1 MNPSGRL
8 ALGVRERGCRGQVGA
23 RTWALA
29 GGAGNVG
36 SEEKVSSGV
45 MAPRT
50 WGLMGRPDLSMAA
63 DRTQT
68 WEPAGIRG
76 SEG

>member
-1 MNPSGRL
+1 MVNPSGRL
-8 ALGVRERGCRGQVGA
+8 ALGVGERGCRDQVGA
-23 RTWALA
+23 CTWALA

-50 WGLMGRPDLSMAA
+50 W
-63 DRTQT
+63 
-68 WEPAGIRG
+68 
-76 SEG
+76 